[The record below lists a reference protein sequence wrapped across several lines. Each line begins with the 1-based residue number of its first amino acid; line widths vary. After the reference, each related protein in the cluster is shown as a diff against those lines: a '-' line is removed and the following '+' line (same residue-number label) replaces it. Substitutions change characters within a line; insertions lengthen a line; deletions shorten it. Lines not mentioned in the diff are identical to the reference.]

1 PSLISMYPPDA
12 APLYYNSN
20 ISCSCNPSPPHF
32 YTLSLHD
39 ALPISPA
46 RIQGAASPFMMTGVS
61 SVIEYS
67 LYTYRLNNSQKF
79 SPSSR
84 EYQYDLFRNSYSSL
98 LGCFL
103 FQPSCTTPSLTSLFD
118 RLAFCWWTLWPHH

>member
-1 PSLISMYPPDA
+1 
-12 APLYYNSN
+12 
-20 ISCSCNPSPPHF
+20 
-32 YTLSLHD
+32 
-39 ALPISPA
+39 
-46 RIQGAASPFMMTGVS
+46 MMTGVS

-103 FQPSCTTPSLTSLFD
+103 FQPSFTTPSLTSCFD
-118 RLAFCWWTLWPHH
+118 RLKFCLWTCSPSDFKIYTSTFFLCFVFFLYYFFYIILIFTFFFFYLFS

>member
-1 PSLISMYPPDA
+1 
-12 APLYYNSN
+12 
-20 ISCSCNPSPPHF
+20 
-32 YTLSLHD
+32 
-39 ALPISPA
+39 

-84 EYQYDLFRNSYSSL
+84 EYQYDLFRSSYSSL

-103 FQPSCTTPSLTSLFD
+103 FQPSCTTPSLTSRVD
-118 RLAFCWWTLWPHH
+118 RVEFCVLTSSQSTYNNIVSKFFVCFVLYSIPLG

>member
-1 PSLISMYPPDA
+1 
-12 APLYYNSN
+12 
-20 ISCSCNPSPPHF
+20 
-32 YTLSLHD
+32 
-39 ALPISPA
+39 PA

-84 EYQYDLFRNSYSSL
+84 EYQYDLFRSSYSSL

-103 FQPSCTTPSLTSLFD
+103 FQPSCTTPSLTSRVD
-118 RLAFCWWTLWPHH
+118 RVEFCCWTCNSSTSKNNSSTSFGCFVLSSILLVSIFKTSCPVFS

>member
-1 PSLISMYPPDA
+1 MKTEESSIKLPKKKIKHKASKRK
-12 APLYYNSN
+12 LY
-20 ISCSCNPSPPHF
+20 
-32 YTLSLHD
+32 
-39 ALPISPA
+39 AL
-46 RIQGAASPFMMTGVS
+46 RHTASPFMMTGVS

-84 EYQYDLFRNSYSSL
+84 EYQYDLFRSSYSSL

-103 FQPSCTTPSLTSLFD
+103 FQPSCTTPSLTSRVD
-118 RLAFCWWTLWPHH
+118 RVEFC

>member
-1 PSLISMYPPDA
+1 
-12 APLYYNSN
+12 
-20 ISCSCNPSPPHF
+20 
-32 YTLSLHD
+32 
-39 ALPISPA
+39 PA

-79 SPSSR
+79 SPSPR
-84 EYQYDLFRNSYSSL
+84 EYQYDLFRSSYSSL

-103 FQPSCTTPSLTSLFD
+103 FQPSCTTPSLTSRVD
-118 RLAFCWWTLWPHH
+118 RVEFCCWTCSPSTSKTNASPSFGCFVLSSPLLGSIVTTSCLIFSSLIA

>member
-1 PSLISMYPPDA
+1 
-12 APLYYNSN
+12 
-20 ISCSCNPSPPHF
+20 
-32 YTLSLHD
+32 
-39 ALPISPA
+39 
-46 RIQGAASPFMMTGVS
+46 MMTGVS

-84 EYQYDLFRNSYSSL
+84 EYQYDLFRRSYSSL

-103 FQPSCTTPSLTSLFD
+103 FQPQCTPPSLTSRFD
-118 RLAFCWWTLWPHH
+118 RLECCLCRCSPSTSRSKAATSFGCFVLSSSLLGSTFNTT